1 MAKRKN
7 PVVPEQDRR
16 EPILEPRPIRRGSL
30 SVRYIKCSKPSCR
43 CASGGDARHGP
54 YYSLTRTVGGNTV
67 SRWLSE
73 AEAQIV
79 RRQLAEGDRFRHE
92 VDGFWEV
99 CEALA
104 DTELAIAKET
114 SQGEVEKGGSRRQS
128 RRSSRAKSRS
138 S

>member
-7 PVVPEQDRR
+7 PLVPEQSPR
-16 EPILEPRPIRRGSL
+16 EPMLEPRPIRRGSL
-30 SVRYIKCSKPSCR
+30 SVRYIRCSKPGCR

-54 YYSLTRTVGGNTV
+54 YYSLTRRVGGKTV

-73 AEAQIV
+73 AQAQIV

-104 DTELAIAKET
+104 DAELAVAKEA
-114 SQGEVEKGGSRRQS
+114 SQGEVEKGGSSRQS
-128 RRSSRAKSRS
+128 KRSSRAKSKS